1 MSYYF
6 FFFQAEDG
14 IRGDL
19 VTGVQTCALPILNRW
34 RDINSTKYNKF
45 QIKEVS
51 SGNSV
56 TNHVCSCKSNG
67 SVPHS
72 NRNGGSGLANH
83 NLTAPITDISPDMS
97 PLHLHQNLETD
108 VREIKRYIKTIIY
121 KQKHKEMV
129 DKIKAEW
136 RAVALVLDRMFFVLY
151 VLSIIVSLATM
162 FPRSA

>member
-1 MSYYF
+1 
-6 FFFQAEDG
+6 
-14 IRGDL
+14 
-19 VTGVQTCALPILNRW
+19 
-34 RDINSTKYNKF
+34 
-45 QIKEVS
+45 
-51 SGNSV
+51 
-56 TNHVCSCKSNG
+56 
-67 SVPHS
+67 
-72 NRNGGSGLANH
+72 
-83 NLTAPITDISPDMS
+83 MS

-136 RAVALVLDRMFFVLY
+136 RAVALVIDRMFFVLY